1 MRLLILGTGAMAN
14 THATAFGGI
23 DGVRLAGCVDI
34 DRTRAEAFAARHG
47 IDLVFDTLTD
57 ALSSGGFD
65 AIANVTPDALH
76 FRTSMEAMAA
86 GLHVFCEKPLAVTH
100 GDARHMTEAA
110 AQAGLINGV
119 NLTYRNVAALQRA
132 REIIGQGE
140 IGEVRH
146 FEASYLQSWLTQPA
160 WGDWATEEKWLWRL
174 SSKHGSTGVL
184 GDVGVHIF
192 DFATYAIGSDIRT
205 ITAHLKTFPK
215 APGDRIGEYDLD
227 ANDSMLMTAELGS
240 GASGVIHASR
250 FATGHLNDLHL
261 QVFGTHGGLEITNRG
276 DLGSIR
282 ICSGAE
288 RETATWRDL
297 PLSPVV
303 TNYQRFAEAVR
314 TGRPMKPDFATATRL
329 QAVIDAAFEAHRV
342 IPRTE
347 IAS

>member
-1 MRLLILGTGAMAN
+1 
-14 THATAFGGI
+14 
-23 DGVRLAGCVDI
+23 
-34 DRTRAEAFAARHG
+34 
-47 IDLVFDTLTD
+47 
-57 ALSSGGFD
+57 
-65 AIANVTPDALH
+65 
-76 FRTSMEAMAA
+76 
-86 GLHVFCEKPLAVTH
+86 
-100 GDARHMTEAA
+100 
-110 AQAGLINGV
+110 
-119 NLTYRNVAALQRA
+119 
-132 REIIGQGE
+132 
-140 IGEVRH
+140 
-146 FEASYLQSWLTQPA
+146 
-160 WGDWATEEKWLWRL
+160 LWRL

-261 QVFGTHGGLEITNRG
+261 QVFGTHGGLEITNMG

-282 ICSGAE
+282 ICSGAD

-329 QAVIDAAFEAHRV
+329 QAVIDAAFEAHRA